1 MTLKIEVRDING
13 FTVAGV
19 KMSLLELQVGSLDPV
34 AVATAKAGENR
45 RHCSLEVTLPWLV
58 RYRLAIM
65 FYSAVASMLL
75 LILAKIP
82 VS

>member
-1 MTLKIEVRDING
+1 MTLKIEVRDVNG
-13 FTVAGV
+13 LTVTGV

-34 AVATAKAGENR
+34 ATAKAGEHR
-45 RHCSLEVTLPWLV
+45 RHCSLEVDLPWLI
-58 RYRLAIM
+58 RYRLAIL
-65 FYSAVASMLL
+65 FYSAVASTLL